1 MKTLRAVALVL
12 GFVFAWGCAALG
24 VDAPKVPVPAP
35 VDVARV
41 ARESRLASVKA
52 CKTYQAA
59 IVAGWIKPDD
69 RADAACALV
78 QNVCSDSFVP
88 SLADV
93 ADAGATEP
101 GPAPAP

>member
-1 MKTLRAVALVL
+1 MKTIRAVALVL
-12 GFVFAWGCAALG
+12 VFAFAWGCPALG
-24 VDAPKVPVPAP
+24 VDAPKVATPAP

-52 CKTYQAA
+52 CQTYQAA
-59 IVAGWIKPDD
+59 VTAGWIQPDD

-88 SLADV
+88 PLVDV
-93 ADAGATEP
+93 ATPDAGAPE
-101 GPAPAP
+101 

>member
-1 MKTLRAVALVL
+1 MKTLRAFALVL
-12 GFVFAWGCAALG
+12 VFAFAWGCAALG
-24 VDAPKVPVPAP
+24 VDAPKVPAPA
-35 VDVARV
+35 DVAKV

-59 IVAGWIKPDD
+59 IVAGWIKSDD

-93 ADAGATEP
+93 AATPDAGAPSE
-101 GPAPAP
+101 